1 MQCSKCHRDAIVFQP
16 YSGMHLCGQHLV
28 ADVEAK
34 AKKMIR
40 AQGWLRP
47 GDHIAV
53 LLSGDPGSSALL
65 YFLKHLTAQ
74 RHDIRISAITVADGT
89 GAGCDISR
97 AKRVAASLDT
107 ELIEVP
113 LAGDSGTGTGA
124 ATGSDPD
131 CASTPP
137 FPPFPPS
144 RSFLPGSVAQQHGIT
159 KIAWGLCLDDA
170 AGVVLGSILR
180 GAMDVLVRG
189 NSHEVTIHR
198 ICPFISV
205 TAAEVSLYAALCGF
219 PGEQPPCPA
228 PGDELHKDTV
238 ALLERYT
245 GNHPATKYALL
256 NLGENLAGS
265 PIGIAGLI
273 QACEW
278 IREHPGEC
286 CDDRPVPCKVNNGA
300 T

>member
-1 MQCSKCHRDAIVFQP
+1 MQCRKCHREAIVFQS

-40 AQGWLRP
+40 TQGWLRP

-53 LLSGDPGSSALL
+53 LLTGDPGSSALL
-65 YFLKHLTAQ
+65 FFLKHLTAQ
-74 RHDIRISAITVADGT
+74 RCDIQISAITFADGT
-89 GAGCDISR
+89 GAGCDISP

-113 LAGDSGTGTGA
+113 LAGDFGPGAGTVTG
-124 ATGSDPD
+124 GDPD
-131 CASTPP
+131 CASLPSCPP
-137 FPPFPPS
+137 P
-144 RSFLPGSVAQQHGIT
+144 RQILLEMTAQSHGIT
-159 KIAWGLCLDDA
+159 RIAWALCLDDE
-170 AGVVLGSILR
+170 AGVVLGSIIR
-180 GAMDVLVRG
+180 GEVDVLMRS
-189 NSHEVTIHR
+189 NSRKDTIHR

-205 TAAEVSLYAALCGF
+205 TAAEVSLYATLCGF
-219 PGEQPPCPA
+219 PGEHAARPA
-228 PGDELHKDTV
+228 PGDELHRDTV

-265 PIGIAGLI
+265 PVGIAGLI
-273 QACEW
+273 HACEW
-278 IREHPGEC
+278 FWGSSESDDGSTG
-286 CDDRPVPCKVNNGA
+286 CDVKDGA
-300 T
+300 Y